1 MSRYT
6 YTLSWVFILLL
17 CTVISLSLYIIQ
29 SIIPPF
35 PNVVMATTVLPEKNI
50 SEKIFSSE
58 NITTIR
64 FVGDIMLGRY
74 VEQLTD
80 KYGDD
85 YSFKG
90 VHYILS
96 EPDITI
102 GNFEGNIPRVHSPT
116 PPGDMHFSMSSKTM
130 SRLAQEGFDVLSL
143 ANNHSY
149 DNGHSAYLY
158 TQKMCI
164 QSNIICGGDHQFIS
178 PNNSHIIT
186 YDGVRIGILFLYTV
200 FTQPTSDELE
210 QLFAKIRDISDV
222 QIAYIHW
229 GDEYKLKHNSTQEK
243 LAHELIDIGIDV
255 IVGHHPHVIQ
265 DIEIYKNVP
274 IFYSLGNFIFDQYF
288 SVDVQEGLILTLEY
302 TKTKSIFSLSVI
314 SSQLTHSQPWPASVT
329 KQHSIFNKILTP
341 LEGNAQVNVASGTIS
356 ITQ

>member
-6 YTLSWVFILLL
+6 YTLSFVFILLL
-17 CTVISLSLYIIQ
+17 CTVISLSLYIVQ
-29 SIIPPF
+29 STTPPY
-35 PNVVMATTVLPEKNI
+35 PDVVMATTILPEKNI
-50 SEKIFSSE
+50 SKKTYPPE

-80 KYGDD
+80 KFGDD
-85 YSFKG
+85 YPFKG
-90 VHYILS
+90 VHHILS

-102 GNFEGNIPRVHSPT
+102 GNFEGNIPRIHSPT
-116 PPGDMHFSMSSKTM
+116 PSGDMQFSMTSKTM

-164 QSNIICGGDHQFIS
+164 QSNIICGGDHQFTS
-178 PNNSHIIT
+178 TNNAHIIT
-186 YDGVRIGILFLYTV
+186 HDGVRIGILFLYTV
-200 FTQPTSDELE
+200 FTQPTPDELK
-210 QLFAKIRDISDV
+210 QLFAQIRDISDV

-229 GDEYKLKHNSTQEK
+229 GDEYTLKHNSTQEK
-243 LAHELIDIGIDV
+243 LAHELIDMGIDA

-288 SVDVQEGLILTLEY
+288 STDVQEGLFVTLAY
-302 TKTKSIFSLSVI
+302 TKTKSVFSLSVV
-314 SSQLTHSQPWPASVT
+314 SSQSTHSQPWPASAT
-329 KQHSIFNKILTP
+329 KQHSIFNRILTP
-341 LEGNAQVNVASGTIS
+341 LEGNRQVNVASGTIS

>member
-6 YTLSWVFILLL
+6 YSLLWVFILLS
-17 CTVISLSLYIIQ
+17 CTVISLSLYIVQ
-29 SIIPPF
+29 SIISPF
-35 PNVVMATTVLPEKNI
+35 PNAVVATAVLPEKNLSEEI
-50 SEKIFSSE
+50 SSLEK
-58 NITTIR
+58 ITTIR

-85 YSFKG
+85 YPFKG
-90 VHYILS
+90 VHHILT

-102 GNFEGNIPRVHSPT
+102 GNFEGNIPRIHYPT
-116 PPGDMHFSMSSKTM
+116 PSGGMQFSMTSKTM
-130 SRLAQEGFDVLSL
+130 HRLAQEGFDVLSL

-149 DNGHSAYLY
+149 DNGRSAYVY
-158 TQKMCI
+158 TQEMCF
-164 QSNIICGGDHQFIS
+164 QSNVICGGDHQFTS
-178 PNNSHIIT
+178 SNNVRIIT
-186 YDGVRIGILFLYTV
+186 HDGTRIGMLFLNAV
-200 FTQPTSDELE
+200 FAQPTPDELK
-210 QLFAKIRDISDV
+210 QLFTEIRDVSDV

-229 GDEYKLKHNSTQEK
+229 GDEYALTHNSMQEK

-329 KQHSIFNKILTP
+329 KQHSIFNRILTP
-341 LEGNAQVNVASGTIS
+341 LEGNGQVNVASGTIS